1 MLQDKYRMTQ
11 ENNVLFAKRNLV
23 DSIYKEAKL
32 EGIGVTFS
40 DTYEIFNGRVVPG
53 LSLDDTIKINNLKRA
68 WQFVFDTLNYPIDLR
83 YIRQI
88 NSEIGKGVVFKEG
101 MLRDSEV
108 RIGGTSWKPDLPNE
122 DNINIFINDVTNNLD
137 LSATERAIETL
148 LYLMRCQIFY
158 DGNKRTA
165 QLIANKIMIESGAGI
180 ISIPVEQQHP
190 FLEKLI
196 TFYET
201 GEQSDISTFLYT
213 SSIDGVNSVPLE
225 RQEEILEL
233 D

>member
-1 MLQDKYRMTQ
+1 MIQDKYRMTQ

-32 EGIGVTFS
+32 EGIGVTFP

-180 ISIPVEQQHP
+180 ISVPVEQQHS

>member
-1 MLQDKYRMTQ
+1 MIQDKYRMTQ

-180 ISIPVEQQHP
+180 ISIPVEQQHS

-213 SSIDGVNSVPLE
+213 SGIDGVNSAPLE

>member
-1 MLQDKYRMTQ
+1 MIQDKYHMTQ

-68 WQFVFDTLNYPIDLR
+68 WQFVFATLNYPIDLR

-180 ISIPVEQQHP
+180 ISIPVEQQHS

-213 SSIDGVNSVPLE
+213 SGIDGVNSAPLE